1 MNFNK
6 RLSYYFFGL
15 FIGIGIVYFINS
27 QKKTEFNYLPTK
39 RVLGDFK
46 KKTIF
51 YDNTFTDFS
60 KENLLNDIDIDF
72 SKSTTNKDSCNLYH
86 IIKKNKYQFIAK
98 NCRSKVYFSNLIS
111 TN

>member
-1 MNFNK
+1 M
-6 RLSYYFFGL
+6 
-15 FIGIGIVYFINS
+15 FILLIHK
-27 QKKTEFNYLPTK
+27 KKTEFNYLPTK

-51 YDNTFTDFS
+51 YDNTFKDFN